1 MGLNNI
7 FRALGD
13 PTRREILRLL
23 ARKDLTAGEIA
34 LHFNLTKPTISH
46 HLAVLKEAGLV
57 LDERRGQ
64 YIIYSLNTT
73 VFQDLLSWLLEIV
86 GSNGKTTKKGRHI
99 KD

>member
-86 GSNGKTTKKGRHI
+86 SNNKKTTKQ
-99 KD
+99 

>member
-73 VFQDLLSWLLEIV
+73 VFQDLLSWLLEIAS
-86 GSNGKTTKKGRHI
+86 SNRKTTEK
-99 KD
+99 

>member
-64 YIIYSLNTT
+64 YIVYSLNTT

-86 GSNGKTTKKGRHI
+86 KSNGKTPPK
-99 KD
+99 